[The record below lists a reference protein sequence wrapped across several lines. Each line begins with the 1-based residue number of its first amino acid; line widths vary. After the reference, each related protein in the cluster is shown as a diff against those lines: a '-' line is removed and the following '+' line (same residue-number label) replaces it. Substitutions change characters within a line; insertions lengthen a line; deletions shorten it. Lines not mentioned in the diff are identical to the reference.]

1 MLVGLGFCFY
11 KKQKT
16 TKYQQLFVKLLL
28 SITAMATCFIGQAQI
43 SGTVT
48 DNLNKPVE
56 SVFVYTSS
64 AEDVHQHTLSNGKFD
79 IKKINIGDTVYFKH
93 LSFEKQNYVYAGPK
107 SGIQIKLSS
116 STFNLSEFEVAPQ
129 KNALSVINSADI
141 QQNNLNSS
149 QEILRTVPGLFIGQH
164 AGGGKAE
171 QLFFRGYD
179 VDHGTDVEINA
190 DGIPVNMVSHAHGQ
204 GYADLHYIIPEL
216 INTVDFSKGPYGAEQ
231 GNFGTAA
238 TVNIGT
244 KERLENNTLSLSG
257 GQFNSNRLFAAVKL
271 LDSDKFSAYVAIETQ
286 GTDGPF
292 EVSQNFTRNNFQANF
307 LINSSPSN
315 KTRVLATY
323 FNSRWDASGQVPQR
337 AIDSGQITRFGAI
350 DSTEGGSTSRFN
362 LSVQNEQ
369 SVGDNLDLIST
380 AYFSTYT
387 FDLYS
392 NFTFFL
398 EDPIFGDQIWQSEKR
413 QIFGAKSKLRKQ
425 GELFGERLVQNFG
438 VGVRS
443 DVANDIRLSNTI
455 QRYTIQD
462 NIQLGDVYEQN
473 VFAFTDASLMLDK
486 WILTAGLRADYFNF
500 SYEDQLSPT
509 YSFRSENALLLNP
522 KVSVAYLVN
531 DNTKLYAKSGTG
543 IHSNDSRLIINSA
556 VDKQVPRV
564 TGIDL
569 GVESKLGKS
578 TYFDFTLW
586 YLGSEQEFV
595 YVGDAGIVEAS
606 DPSRRQGVEL
616 ALRQQFTPKFYFK
629 ADVNYTIARI
639 VDFPSDENFIP
650 LAPDL
655 TILGGLQYKNNGFG
669 AGINVRHL
677 GTRPANEDNSIE
689 AIGYTVSDIYAQ
701 YTYKKATFRVDVNN
715 VFDVDWN
722 ETQFATESRLQNE
735 PAPVEEIHFTPG
747 TPFFAKATLSFNF

>member
-1 MLVGLGFCFY
+1 M
-11 KKQKT
+11 
-16 TKYQQLFVKLLL
+16 KYILTL
-28 SITAMATCFIGQAQI
+28 TAAIGCYFGQAQI
-43 SGTVT
+43 SGTVV

-64 AEDVHQHTLSNGKFD
+64 AQDVHQHTLNNGKFA
-79 IKKINIGDTVYFKH
+79 INNITIGDTIYFKH
-93 LSFEKQNYVYAGPK
+93 LSFEKQNIVYTGPK
-107 SGIQIKLSS
+107 KDVIVKLSNTS
-116 STFNLSEFEVAPQ
+116 FNLTEFEVAPQ

-149 QEILRTVPGLFIGQH
+149 QEILRTVPGMFIGQH
-164 AGGGKAE
+164 AGGGKSE
-171 QLFFRGYD
+171 QIFFRGYD

-204 GYADLHYIIPEL
+204 GYADLHFVIPEL
-216 INTVDFSKGPYGAEQ
+216 ISTVDFSKGPYGAEQ

-244 KERLENNTLSLSG
+244 KERLQNNTLSLG
-257 GQFNSNRLFAAVKL
+257 AGQFNSNRLFAAVKL
-271 LDSDKFSAYVAIETQ
+271 LDGEKLSAYVALETQ

-292 EVSQNFTRNNFQANF
+292 EASQNFTRNNFQANF

-323 FNSRWDASGQVPQR
+323 FSSRWDASGQVPQR
-337 AIDSGQITRFGAI
+337 AIDSGMISRFGAI

-369 SVGDNLDLIST
+369 SINDNMDLIST

-455 QRYTIQD
+455 QRYTVQD

-473 VFAFTDASLMLDK
+473 VFAFTDATLFVNK
-486 WILTAGLRADYFNF
+486 WVLTAGLRADYFNF
-500 SYEDQLSPT
+500 SYEDQLSPV
-509 YSFRSENALLLNP
+509 YNFQSQNALLLNP
-522 KVSVAYLVN
+522 KASAAYLVN
-531 DNTKLYAKSGTG
+531 DNTKLYAKAGTG
-543 IHSNDSRLIINSA
+543 IHSNDTRLIIDNS
-556 VDKQVPRV
+556 VNKQVPRV
-564 TGIDL
+564 TGVDL
-569 GVESKLGKS
+569 GIESKLGKS

-595 YVGDAGIVEAS
+595 YVGDAGVVEAS

-616 ALRQQFTPKFYFK
+616 ALRQQFTKKLYFK
-629 ADVNYTIARI
+629 ADVNYTVARI
-639 VDFPSDENFIP
+639 VDFPTDENFIP

-655 TILGGLQYKNNGFG
+655 TLLGGLQYQNKGFT
-669 AGINVRHL
+669 AGFSARHL
-677 GTRPANEDNSIE
+677 NSRPANEDNSIT
-689 AIGYTVSDIYAQ
+689 ALGYTVCDTYAA

-735 PAPVEEIHFTPG
+735 TESVEEIHFTPG